1 MSMFRMSLPLARRRL
16 ALKAATALLALTG
29 LMGVAGPRTAE
40 AAAPHYTHVLLISI
54 DGMHAID
61 LTRFIA
67 AHPDSALA
75 ALAQHGVDYSNAA
88 AAVPN
93 DSFPGLL
100 AIVTGGTPAA
110 TGVYYDD
117 SYDRSLSAPGSNCS
131 AKGTEIV
138 FDETIDIDPDKVDAG
153 GGIDPKKLPL
163 DPAKG
168 CSPVYPHQFLRVNTI
183 FEVVKAAKRR
193 TAWADK
199 HPAYDLVNGPS
210 GNGVDDLYTP
220 EIAAGG
226 ADGERTKA
234 EANDDLKVAA
244 LLNEIAGKD
253 HTGTKTV
260 GVPALYG
267 MNFQAV
273 SVTQKQSGNG
283 YRDGQGNPGDGLA
296 EALSHTDQ
304 SIGKLVAALKV
315 HHLDGSTLII
325 ISAKHGQ
332 TPIDPTKRLI
342 VDNKT
347 IPGVLDSVSKD
358 LGAQVTQDAVSLIW
372 LSDQS
377 QADKAVAALAA
388 HQGPAAIDTILG
400 PEQVALLFADPRHD
414 NRAPD
419 IIVIPNQG
427 VIYTKPDASKIAEHG
442 GFSRD
447 ETNVALL
454 VSAPSLAP
462 AQSRT
467 PVTTAEIAPTIL
479 IALGIDPRA
488 LKAVREQHTAGLP
501 GLGY

>member
-1 MSMFRMSLPLARRRL
+1 MSDPFTMRRSIRRRL
-16 ALKAATALLALTG
+16 ARVSGAVMLALAGLGATAMQPA
-29 LMGVAGPRTAE
+29 
-40 AAAPHYTHVLLISI
+40 AAAPRYAHVLLISI

-61 LTRFIA
+61 LARFLA
-67 AHPDSALA
+67 DHSDSALA
-75 ALAQHGVDYSNAA
+75 GLAQHGVDYSNAA

-100 AIVTGGTPAA
+100 ALVTGGTPAA

-117 SYDRSLSAPGSNCS
+117 SYDRTLSAPGSNC
-131 AKGTEIV
+131 AVKGSEIV
-138 FDETIDIDPDKVDAG
+138 FDETIDIDPDKVDGG

-163 DPAKG
+163 DPAHG
-168 CSPVYPHQFLRVNTI
+168 CKPVYPHQFLRVNTI
-183 FEVVKAAKRR
+183 FEVVKAAGKR

-210 GNGVDDLYTP
+210 GKGVDDLYTP

-253 HTGTKTV
+253 HGGDKTV
-260 GVPALYG
+260 GVPVLFG

-273 SVTQKQSGNG
+273 SVTQKQAGGG
-283 YRDGQGNPGDGLA
+283 YRDGQGNPS
-296 EALSHTDQ
+296 EALGEAIAHTDQ
-304 SIGKLVAALKV
+304 SIGKLVAALRA

-325 ISAKHGQ
+325 VSAKHGQ

-342 VDNKT
+342 VDKNI
-347 IPGVLDSVSKD
+347 IPNLIGGVAKD

-372 LSDQS
+372 LADQS
-377 QADKAVAALAA
+377 QADKAVAVLAA
-388 HQGPAAIDTILG
+388 NQGPAAITRILG

-419 IIVIPNQG
+419 IIVVPNEG
-427 VIYTKPDASKIAEHG
+427 VIYTKPGASKIAEHG
-442 GFSRD
+442 GFSPD
-447 ETNVALL
+447 ETGVMML
-454 VSAPSLAP
+454 VSAPGLKP
-462 AQSRT
+462 AQSRA
-467 PVTTAEIAPTIL
+467 PVTTTQVAPTIL
-479 IALGIDPRA
+479 TALGLDPKA
-488 LKAVREQHTAGLP
+488 LKAVREEHTSALP
-501 GLGY
+501 GLGF

>member
-1 MSMFRMSLPLARRRL
+1 MAGGAAALTLAGV
-16 ALKAATALLALTG
+16 ATGAHPATAA
-29 LMGVAGPRTAE
+29 PRFA
-40 AAAPHYTHVLLISI
+40 HVLLISI

-61 LTRFIA
+61 LARFAA
-67 AHPDSALA
+67 AHPSSALA
-75 ALAQHGVDYSNAA
+75 GLTQHGVVYGNAA

-117 SYDRSLSAPGSNCS
+117 SYDRALSAPGSNCS
-131 AKGTEIV
+131 VKGTEVV

-168 CSPVYPHQFLRVNTI
+168 CTPVYPHQFLRVNTI
-183 FEVVKAAKRR
+183 FEAVKAAGGR

-210 GNGVDDLYTP
+210 GKGVDDLYTP

-226 ADGERTKA
+226 ADGERSKA

-244 LLNEIAGKD
+244 LLNEIDGKSHD
-253 HTGTKTV
+253 GSQSAA
-260 GVPALYG
+260 VPALFG

-273 SVTQKQSGNG
+273 SVTQKEGGNG
-283 YRDGQGNPGDGLA
+283 YLDSQGNPGPGLA
-296 EALSHTDQ
+296 DALAHTDQ
-304 SIGKLVAALKV
+304 SIAKLVAELKQQ
-315 HHLDGSTLII
+315 HLDDQTLII
-325 ISAKHGQ
+325 VSAKHGQ
-332 TPIDPTKRLI
+332 TPIDPSKRLI
-342 VDNKT
+342 VDKNI
-347 IPGVLDSVSKD
+347 IPGLVDSVAKD

-377 QADKAVAALAA
+377 QTDKVVATLAA
-388 HQGPAAIDTILG
+388 HQGPAAIDKILG
-400 PEQVALLFADPRHD
+400 PEQVALLFADPHHD
-414 NRAPD
+414 DRAPD
-419 IIVIPNQG
+419 IIVIPNTG
-427 VIYTKPDASKIAEHG
+427 VIYTKPSATKIAEHG

-447 ETNVALL
+447 ETGVALL

-462 AQSRT
+462 GQSRA
-467 PVTTAEIAPTIL
+467 PVTTSQIAPTVL
-479 IALGIDPRA
+479 SALGLDPLA
-488 LKAVREQHTAGLP
+488 LAAVREEHTAVLP
-501 GLGY
+501 GLGF